1 MPRKPV
7 IPAAVADA
15 LTAEKPPSALSP
27 TVRTVSV
34 LASDELESKD
44 VETLAFEVM
53 ALQMRGAK
61 CLLEIGRRLIVA
73 KDKLSHGDWLPWL
86 DSVNI
91 PERLAQR
98 YMKLAREWSSNP
110 SILSDLGMSKAL
122 ALLAL
127 PGDVRDEFITEAH
140 VVNGE
145 EKSVVDMSNAELKA
159 AIRARQAAESE
170 LDTVKCRLAESE
182 RLRKE
187 AEDTADEAFNQ
198 RDEALDER
206 DTVRQRLKESERLR
220 SEAEQDAEKQHGEL
234 VRTCQRLELAQK
246 ETVDVRE
253 LLKSEQAARFAVA
266 NELAALKAKPVDV
279 AIEKVVDPE
288 AIEAAKQAER
298 ASMQFLVDKANT
310 ERDVE
315 HANANRIRDDMG
327 RVQAELVKTEKALD
341 DANKAAQ
348 EAAKDAQ
355 SARQELERV
364 KSEKTPI
371 ADKDLSLFSVLFEQ
385 TQAAIN
391 KMHGIVLKLPPDKQE
406 STRKVLS
413 ALADNIRK
421 AAES

>member
-1 MPRKPV
+1 MSRKPV
-7 IPAAVADA
+7 VPAAVADA
-15 LTAEKPPSALSP
+15 LTAEKPPSA
-27 TVRTVSV
+27 TVRAVSV

-98 YMKLAREWSSNP
+98 YMRLAREWSANP

-127 PGDVRDEFITEAH
+127 PGDVRDEFVAEGH

-182 RLRKE
+182 RLR
-187 AEDTADEAFNQ
+187 
-198 RDEALDER
+198 
-206 DTVRQRLKESERLR
+206 

-234 VRTCQRLELAQK
+234 VRTYQRLELAQK

-266 NELAALKAKPVDV
+266 DELAALKAKPVDV
-279 AIEKVVDPE
+279 AIEKVADPE
-288 AIEAAKQAER
+288 AIEAAKQEGRKSVQRLADEANAER
-298 ASMQFLVDKANT
+298 DRIRINLDKTRANLEAVT
-310 ERDVE
+310 KERDAE
-315 HANANRIRDDMG
+315 QERANAAQHN
-327 RVQAELVKTEKALD
+327 LD
-341 DANKAAQ
+341 AAR
-348 EAAKDAQ
+348 KDAE

-364 KSEKTPI
+364 KAEKTPI

>member
-1 MPRKPV
+1 MSRKPV
-7 IPAAVADA
+7 VPAAIADA
-15 LTAEKPPSALSP
+15 LTAPKPP
-27 TVRTVSV
+27 TVSTRAVSV
-34 LASDELESKD
+34 LARDEVTDKTIDELTSEI
-44 VETLAFEVM
+44 L
-53 ALQMRGAK
+53 ALQIQGNKVLFA
-61 CLLEIGRRLIVA
+61 IGKRLIAA
-73 KDKLSHGDWLPWL
+73 KEKLSHGDWLPWL

-98 YMKLAREWSSNP
+98 YMRLAREWSANP

-127 PGDVRDEFITEAH
+127 PGDVRDEFVAEAH

-145 EKSVVDMSNAELKA
+145 EKSVADMSAKELADAIKA
-159 AIRARQAAESE
+159 
-170 LDTVKCRLAESE
+170 
-182 RLRKE
+182 RKE
-187 AEDTADEAFNQ
+187 AEDNLEITQ
-198 RDEALDER
+198 RQLA
-206 DTVRQRLKESERLR
+206 ESERLR
-220 SEAEQDAEKQHGEL
+220 SEAIRTKMEIAAELQKTSQSLEIARKSAQDTRNLLEQEQQARIAVAD
-234 VRTCQRLELAQK
+234 ELA
-246 ETVDVRE
+246 T
-253 LLKSEQAARFAVA
+253 
-266 NELAALKAKPVDV
+266 LKAKPVDV
-279 AIEKVVDPE
+279 AIEKVADPE

>member
-1 MPRKPV
+1 MSRKPV
-7 IPAAVADA
+7 VPAAVADA
-15 LTAEKPPSALSP
+15 LTAPKPPAASA
-27 TVRTVSV
+27 RAVSV
-34 LASDELESKD
+34 LASDELAEKTID
-44 VETLAFEVM
+44 ELTAEIL
-53 ALQMRGAK
+53 ALQIQGNKVLFA
-61 CLLEIGRRLIVA
+61 IGKRLIAA
-73 KDKLSHGDWLPWL
+73 KEKLSHGDWLPWL
-86 DSVNI
+86 ESVNI

-98 YMKLAREWSSNP
+98 YMQLAREWAANP

-127 PGDVRDEFITEAH
+127 PEDTRAEFVAEGH

-170 LDTVKCRLAESE
+170 LDTVKCRLA
-182 RLRKE
+182 
-187 AEDTADEAFNQ
+187 
-198 RDEALDER
+198 
-206 DTVRQRLKESERLR
+206 ESERLR

-266 NELAALKAKPVDV
+266 DELAALKAKPVDV
-279 AIEKVVDPE
+279 AIEKVADPE

-327 RVQAELVKTEKALD
+327 RVKAELVKAEKALD

-364 KSEKTPI
+364 KAEKTPI

-391 KMHGIVLKLPPDKQE
+391 KMHGIVLKLPTDKQE

>member
-15 LTAEKPPSALSP
+15 LTAEKPPSA
-27 TVRTVSV
+27 TVRAVSV

-86 DSVNI
+86 ESVNI

-127 PGDVRDEFITEAH
+127 PGDVRDEFVADAH

-145 EKSVVDMSNAELKA
+145 EKSVGDMSNAELRA

-170 LDTVKCRLAESE
+170 LDTVKCRLA
-182 RLRKE
+182 
-187 AEDTADEAFNQ
+187 
-198 RDEALDER
+198 
-206 DTVRQRLKESERLR
+206 ESERLR

-406 STRKVLS
+406 STRKALS

-421 AAES
+421 AAEL